1 MSSRLSSLLVQDGV
15 VSAAKMADA
24 LQRQVIQGGALDS
37 NLLETKALDEDT
49 LAAYVGKAAS
59 LPMQPT
65 GLAAMGKPLPE
76 VLDVFAHEVAQRF
89 RAVPTTLRSGGVL
102 QVLVTVDSS
111 ISDIDSLALVIRQR
125 IEPWVVLEFRL
136 HEAIEKVYGQGMPT
150 RFARLLQRS
159 QKAHEGRAYPAARLI
174 DPIPRFGSLSEV
186 RLSGPPMSEAT
197 AALLVSEALA
207 VGVSAPSVPS
217 VPAAAMEK
225 TEALPV
231 PSAAAA
237 PTEKTDVLTVP
248 ATAAVSPTEKTEALP
263 VPALAAIS
271 PTEKTEALQV
281 PETATTAPL
290 EKTEALQ
297 VPVLATTQAAEKTE
311 AMAVPVAVEA
321 PRLTAPAAA
330 SGPEALPP
338 PPAATA
344 AEALPATAA
353 EDIKPTA
360 SAAQN
365 VAATSE
371 AAAASSAPVA
381 DKPIAPA
388 TKPMAAVASASSDE
402 PPRSSRSAPSYSGI
416 DQLSMD
422 EWESVS
428 AADWLSVAN
437 KIEPASDA
445 ASSAPIPEL
454 PAAPKLPVETAPR
467 AATAA
472 TPPVA
477 KTAAPAAAKAA
488 PASTQSPSE
497 SGRRGKKRN
506 KGQPQPTAQAAQQKP
521 AAPTQTAAPAAAPT
535 VGTTASAAPGAAKD
549 AVRPAGSPTQKSLPA
564 VSVKPAAAAAT
575 AAPSS
580 TSVPAR
586 PATAA
591 ATQPSAASKPAVA
604 PVSKPAIVAVGKP
617 VAPSSVSGKLM
628 APSVPEKATAKP
640 AAAPVA
646 SKPQAPVVVDK
657 PQPAAEAPT
666 KARPTAELSVVAK
679 PAAAESPEPP
689 IAATVAAAPAPA
701 VAAVPEPIPE
711 PINSGRLGEPI
722 SSTRP
727 DEALSEPPPSSESPE
742 AIDGEE
748 PPRPAPRIALALDE
762 SSGATLSL
770 EAARELVAV
779 AADRDAI
786 FEALCRGAR
795 SRARFACVLTI
806 HGEVAFGR
814 VALEDTWLD
823 RQLVG
828 RVSVPLDRP
837 SVFRQAAKSRQ
848 QHVGVLGDPAVT
860 NDPLRALGRRPPIPG
875 AVLPILLRGRPVAL
889 LYLDDDGRELGEAL
903 AAELQPLLS
912 EVGQAFHRLVQQS
925 KTGGLGG
932 VADLDD
938 GASPQEVSDT
948 GTSAWR
954 PRSQHTPA
962 PAATAV
968 TQATAEPATTTAET
982 SPPPSAAPAAEVKAA
997 PTVEP
1002 AVPVAAS
1009 EQPTVPL
1016 RVDREKKA
1024 AAQNKTPPTEKGDAA
1039 NKPSATAT
1047 AQAVSGKPEKSEKT
1061 EASPK
1066 TTGKHGKGSSK
1077 SPPSSSV
1084 SPTARKDS
1092 GKEASK
1098 DAKATPTREDWAA
1111 LIERTSGGDDAAQQA
1126 LLAGDEAAVQ
1136 AVVAALP
1143 GPLRSQ
1149 SKSAIGDQQTAQA
1162 SLLHSPLL
1170 SLVLRMGGRAV
1181 APLIARLKQKDT
1193 PTRAR
1198 FFIVQILSEMPVSSA
1213 LEPLFDSLYDS
1224 DEEVR
1229 TAAAAALRNF
1239 PPSQALSALRARLRD
1254 ALDSQGD
1261 AKRLVATVDALGEL
1275 RDTVAVQTIIELLD
1289 ATDPMVADAAGRA
1302 LQAITKQDF
1311 GRSRYRWSGWWR
1323 RHQYEPRLQWLLS
1336 GLCHDSAMIRSSA
1349 QDELF
1354 EMSGDVAGY
1363 RFDQPSRERES
1374 AAKQWASWWQRHG
1387 YEIV

>member
-76 VLDVFAHEVAQRF
+76 VLDVFTHEVAQRF

-125 IEPWVVLEFRL
+125 IEPWVVLEYRL

-186 RLSGPPMSEAT
+186 RLAGPPMSEAT

-207 VGVSAPSVPS
+207 VGLSAPSLPS
-217 VPAAAMEK
+217 VPAAATEK

-231 PSAAAA
+231 PAAAVS
-237 PTEKTDVLTVP
+237 PTEKTDVLPVP
-248 ATAAVSPTEKTEALP
+248 AATAVSPTEKTEALP
-263 VPALAAIS
+263 IPETAIAA
-271 PTEKTEALQV
+271 PVEKTEALPV
-281 PETATTAPL
+281 P
-290 EKTEALQ
+290 ALT
-297 VPVLATTQAAEKTE
+297 TTQTAEKTE

-321 PRLTAPAAA
+321 PRLTVPAAA

-338 PPAATA
+338 PPAATTV
-344 AEALPATAA
+344 EALPATAA
-353 EDIKPTA
+353 ADIKPTA
-360 SAAQN
+360 TAAHQ
-365 VAATSE
+365 VAVTSE
-371 AAAASSAPVA
+371 AAASGAPVA
-381 DKPIAPA
+381 PVVDKPVAPV
-388 TKPMAAVASASSDE
+388 TKPTAAVASASSDE

-437 KIEPASDA
+437 KIEPASDV
-445 ASSAPIPEL
+445 ASPAPIPEL
-454 PAAPKLPVETAPR
+454 PAAPALPVEAAPR

-535 VGTTASAAPGAAKD
+535 AGTTASAAPGATKD

-564 VSVKPAAAAAT
+564 VGAKPAAAAAAAP

-586 PATAA
+586 PATATT
-591 ATQPSAASKPAVA
+591 TQPGAASKPAVA
-604 PVSKPAIVAVGKP
+604 PVSKPAIAAVSKP
-617 VAPSSVSGKLM
+617 VAPSSVSGKLT
-628 APSVPEKATAKP
+628 APSVPEKAVAKP

-646 SKPQAPVVVDK
+646 SKPQAPVVVEK
-657 PQPAAEAPT
+657 PQPAAEAST
-666 KARPTAELSVVAK
+666 KAKPTAELNVVAR
-679 PAAAESPEPP
+679 PAAAESSEPP
-689 IAATVAAAPAPA
+689 VAATVAATPAPA
-701 VAAVPEPIPE
+701 VAALPEPIPE

-722 SSTRP
+722 SSARP
-727 DEALSEPPPSSESPE
+727 DELLSEPPPSSESPD
-742 AIDGEE
+742 ALDGEE

-837 SVFRQAAKSRQ
+837 SVFRHAAKSRQ
-848 QHVGVLGDPAVT
+848 QHVGMLGDPAVT

-889 LYLDDDGRELGEAL
+889 LYLDDDGRELGDAL

-932 VADLDD
+932 IADLDD

-954 PRSQHTPA
+954 PRSQVAPA
-962 PAATAV
+962 PAVPAATQ
-968 TQATAEPATTTAET
+968 TTAEPTTTTAAPST
-982 SPPPSAAPAAEVKAA
+982 APSAAPAAEVKAA

-1024 AAQNKTPPTEKGDAA
+1024 AAQNKAQPAEKGDAA
-1039 NKPSATAT
+1039 NKPSAPLPAT

-1092 GKEASK
+1092 GKDASKDASK

-1198 FFIVQILSEMPVSSA
+1198 FFIVQLLSEIPVSAA

-1229 TAAAAALRNF
+1229 AAAAAALRNF

-1254 ALDSQGD
+1254 ALDSHSD
-1261 AKRLVATVDALGEL
+1261 PKRLAATVDALGEL

-1354 EMSGDVAGY
+1354 EMSGDVVGY